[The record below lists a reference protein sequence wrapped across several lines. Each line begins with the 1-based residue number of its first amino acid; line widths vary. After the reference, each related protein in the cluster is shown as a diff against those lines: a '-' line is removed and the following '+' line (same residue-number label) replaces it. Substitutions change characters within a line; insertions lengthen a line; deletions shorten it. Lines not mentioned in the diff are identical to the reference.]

1 MGVIIKMKEI
11 IRKIRIKLKE
21 HEYKKY
27 IEEHR
32 DNIRDAFV
40 EVSTC
45 PDLDWIITEDISVKL
60 FERILAHDLSKYS
73 DEEFD
78 AYRRYYHPIN
88 IEERENAKEDFDKAW
103 EHHWKNNDHH
113 WEHRQNDT
121 DFTEETELAI
131 LENVCD
137 WLAMGYKFHDRP
149 IEYYNKNKNKIILP
163 DKQRELLER
172 ILKDLEKTKRDM
184 KKYGR
189 V

>member
-1 MGVIIKMKEI
+1 MKEI
-11 IRKIRIKLKE
+11 IKKIRIKLKE

-113 WEHRQNDT
+113 WQARQNDT
-121 DFTEETELAI
+121 EFTEETELAI

-149 IEYYNKNKNKIILP
+149 IEYYNKHKKEIKLP
-163 DKQRELLER
+163 AKQIELLEK
-172 ILKDLEKTKRDM
+172 ILKDLEKTKRNM
-184 KKYGR
+184 KEYGR

>member
-1 MGVIIKMKEI
+1 MKIKTLLE
-11 IRKIRIKLKE
+11 KIKIKIKE

-60 FERILAHDLSKYS
+60 FERILVHDLSKYS

-88 IEERENAKEDFDKAW
+88 IEERQNAKEDFNKAW

-113 WEHRQNDT
+113 WECRQNDT
-121 DFTEETELAI
+121 EFTEETELAI

-149 IEYYNKNKNKIILP
+149 IEYYNKHKNKIKLP
-163 DKQRELLER
+163 EKQRELLEK